1 MIDLYGVLQ
10 EQETING
17 ELGLGVDYYKGE
29 KGDTPIKGV
38 DYFTQAEIQ

>member
-29 KGDTPIKGV
+29 KAIHLLRVLIT
-38 DYFTQAEIQ
+38 